1 MEKGDYVYDAN
12 TGVSFILKSVKE
24 RYHSKVLCES
34 FCAIV
39 DGVIAFD
46 YKSGLL
52 VPPFN
57 VNNPEIIDELDKA
70 LFKEGYY
77 FDTEKLEMSEKR
89 WVPEIDEEYCIPYHE
104 NSNWKGGVLDMIL
117 YEKGFVCETYQ
128 EADKLMEI
136 SRDAIR
142 KYLTNKK

>member
-1 MEKGDYVYDAN
+1 MQKGDYIYDPN
-12 TGVSFILKSVKE
+12 TGVSFILKSFQQ

-57 VNNPEIIDELDKA
+57 VNNPEIIDELDNA
-70 LFKEGYY
+70 LAQRRLLF
-77 FDTEKLEMSEKR
+77 
-89 WVPEIDEEYCIPYHE
+89 
-104 NSNWKGGVLDMIL
+104 
-117 YEKGFVCETYQ
+117 
-128 EADKLMEI
+128 
-136 SRDAIR
+136 
-142 KYLTNKK
+142 